1 MEEGEKRFWLEKKG
15 QVRRPGEKGLSLTVL
30 EGVGATGAV

>member
-1 MEEGEKRFWLEKKG
+1 MEEGERFWLEKKG